1 MISVLINAYACAPN
15 MGSEPGMAWNWI
27 INLANYCKVYVITE
41 GEWQSEIE
49 LVLKELPQAHNI
61 VFFYNPVSGKI
72 RKMCWNQG
80 DWRFYYYYKKWQK
93 NTLLFANE
101 IIKVNHID
109 VIHQLNMIGFREPGF
124 LWKIKSKPFIWGPI
138 DAKQKFPTA
147 YLEGSSLKSKL
158 FIYLK
163 NSLTYFQLRFS
174 YRVKAAILNSFTVV
188 SASSD
193 SVQTVKKFYDVD
205 SVLINETGC
214 SVRKVLPKKKTKN
227 SNTLH
232 LLWIGKFEFRKQLKL
247 ALQTLSTLRERDIVL
262 HIVGGDDN
270 LTQVYQSIAAE
281 LKISEKC
288 IWHGKVSHTKVQE
301 LMQTADL
308 FFFTSVAE
316 GTPHVVLEAISNQL
330 PVLCFDVCGQGDSV
344 DETVGIKINL
354 SNPLQSIA
362 DFSSKIVYLYHNR
375 DILTQLSDN
384 CILRQQE
391 LSWDTKAKTMF
402 ELYKNAIQN
411 YK

>member
-15 MGSEPGMAWNWI
+15 TGSEPGMAWNWI
-27 INLANYCKVYVITE
+27 TNLANYCKVYVITE

-49 LVLKELPQAHNI
+49 LALKELPQAHNI